1 MSRGRFVPSL
11 EESPNWR
18 EKKPHFLSSS
28 LIIIMSPPP
37 PLSESH
43 TAESL
48 RNLFAST
55 FSWFLP
61 ENVIDEDTLEYLFTS
76 LSDGSFEDKEEF
88 LDFVTPLLME
98 LFEGDDEDEARA
110 QCTKAHDLLYG
121 KCVEEGSDTTKEEE
135 TTTRVINVKLGG
147 TPGEEEESEFEKE
160 VSRRLREKE
169 RDRLP
174 DFSTNANHRNQN
186 EDKAQEKEQRKMR
199 KKLEESEEEVR
210 KLLRELDVAR
220 ETAAKRRIEGSSSGG
235 NGSIGTIEVGPFN
248 VPNPGGG
255 QDLINDCVLTF
266 VPGRRYALI
275 GRNGTGKSTLLKY
288 LASRRVGDKVG
299 FSDDVFVHY
308 VNQEVTLNEEQEEWL
323 PVDVVLHADVQRR
336 LLLEELKELE
346 SNASGE
352 GDVQRISVVHEHL
365 DSIESSSAHARASQ
379 LLRSLGFS
387 EELASRKMK
396 QLSGGWRVRTSLAAA
411 LFATPDILFLDEPT
425 NHLSIQAVMFLAKEL
440 VENPVWKSRIIVCVS
455 HDRHFLDETTT
466 DSLHI
471 SGVAKR
477 VTSHRMNYSS
487 WAKKRREQQIA
498 LKKRTEL
505 RQIKID
511 TLKEFA
517 GHGFRYG
524 GSSSQINMMQKK
536 ASEAKKLELEAEEEQ
551 NELADLEEDRENSL
565 SLCAG
570 GELQSQSISMLESCS
585 FRYPNTEKDI
595 FTDVDLSVDSKSRV
609 VLLGENGQGKTTLV
623 KVITNALKS
632 TGGSVK
638 RDHGARIS
646 LVNQHHAEQ
655 LKYDMT
661 PLQFMLEKYKGDG
674 SYKHEQEIRGHLS
687 SCGVPTALQSIPSG
701 SLSGGQRS
709 RVAMAA
715 VSYFKPHLIVLDEPT
730 NNLDLESC
738 EALAKA
744 ISDFKG
750 GVILVSHDQFFVEQ
764 VGKEFI
770 AIENGR
776 AVRFENFK
784 KYRASIAAKMPK

>member
-1 MSRGRFVPSL
+1 
-11 EESPNWR
+11 
-18 EKKPHFLSSS
+18 
-28 LIIIMSPPP
+28 MSPPP

-299 FSDDVFVHY
+299 FSEDVFVHY

-570 GELQSQSISMLESCS
+570 GELQSQSISMLENCS
-585 FRYPNTEKDI
+585 FRYPNTAKDI

>member
-1 MSRGRFVPSL
+1 
-11 EESPNWR
+11 
-18 EKKPHFLSSS
+18 
-28 LIIIMSPPP
+28 MSPPP

-135 TTTRVINVKLGG
+135 TTARVINVKLGG

-174 DFSTNANHRNQN
+174 DFSTNTNHRNQN
-186 EDKAQEKEQRKMR
+186 EDKAQEIEQRKMR

-220 ETAAKRRIEGSSSGG
+220 ETAAKRRIEGSSCGG

-299 FSDDVFVHY
+299 FSEDVFVHY

-477 VTSHRMNYSS
+477 LTSHRMNYSS

>member
-1 MSRGRFVPSL
+1 MSRGRFVPSRSGSKL
-11 EESPNWR
+11 ER
-18 EKKPHFLSSS
+18 EKTTLFIISI
-28 LIIIMSPPP
+28 IIIMSPPP

-174 DFSTNANHRNQN
+174 DFSTNTNHRNQN

-299 FSDDVFVHY
+299 FSEDVFVHY

>member
-1 MSRGRFVPSL
+1 MHHKKEHSHTPHLVQKGRDVVSRPLV
-11 EESPNWR
+11 
-18 EKKPHFLSSS
+18 
-28 LIIIMSPPP
+28 MSP
-37 PLSESH
+37 SRS
-43 TAESL
+43 
-48 RNLFAST
+48 ASSFREAFSA

-61 ENVIDEDTLEYLFTS
+61 DDVIDDETLSYLFDALESGLGEDDREEFKDFVAPLLLELFDDDEAAARTACENVHDAIFARE
-76 LSDGSFEDKEEF
+76 K
-88 LDFVTPLLME
+88 
-98 LFEGDDEDEARA
+98 DDA
-110 QCTKAHDLLYG
+110 
-121 KCVEEGSDTTKEEE
+121 EEE
-135 TTTRVINVKLGG
+135 EEKEKRKEICLKLGG
-147 TPGEEEESEFEKE
+147 EWEDEKSEFEKE
-160 VSRRLREKE
+160 IERRLSEKK
-169 RDRLP
+169 RDQLP
-174 DFSTNANHRNQN
+174 DFSNNDAKNAAANN
-186 EDKAQEKEQRKMR
+186 DGKAHEKEKRKMK
-199 KKLEESEEEVR
+199 KKLEENEEEVR
-210 KLLRELDVAR
+210 KLFRELDHAR
-220 ETAAKRRIEGSSSGG
+220 ETAAKRRIEGNASASSA
-235 NGSIGTIEVGPFN
+235 IGTIEVGPFN

-255 QDLINDCVLTF
+255 QDLINDCSVTF

-288 LASRRVGDKVG
+288 LASRRVNDKVG
-299 FSDDVFVHY
+299 FSEDVFVHY

-346 SNASGE
+346 SNES
-352 GDVQRISVVHEHL
+352 GDVQRISIVHEHL
-365 DSIESSSAHARASQ
+365 DSIDSSSAHARASQ
-379 LLRSLGFS
+379 LLRNLGFT
-387 EELASRKMK
+387 EELANRKMK

-411 LFATPDILFLDEPT
+411 LFATPDVLLLDEPT

-487 WAKKRREQQIA
+487 WAKKRREQQVA
-498 LKKRTEL
+498 LKRRTEL
-505 RQIKID
+505 RQAKID

-536 ASEAKKLELEAEEEQ
+536 AFEAKKLELEAEEEQ
-551 NELADLEEDRENSL
+551 NELADLEEDGENNL

-570 GELQSQSISMLESCS
+570 GELQSQSIAMLEGCS
-585 FRYPNTEKDI
+585 FRYPNTDKDI
-595 FTDVDLSVDSKSRV
+595 FKDVDLSVDSKSRL

-623 KVITNALKS
+623 KVIANALKN

-646 LVNQHHAEQ
+646 VVNQHHAEQ

-661 PLQFMLEKYKGDG
+661 PLQFMLDMYKGDG
-674 SYKHEQEIRGHLS
+674 SYNHEQGLRRHLS
-687 SCGVPTALQSIPSG
+687 TCGVPTALQSIPSG

-715 VSYFKPHLIVLDEPT
+715 VSYYKPHLIILDEPT

-738 EALAKA
+738 ESLAKA

>member
-1 MSRGRFVPSL
+1 MPT
-11 EESPNWR
+11 
-18 EKKPHFLSSS
+18 KKSS
-28 LIIIMSPPP
+28 I
-37 PLSESH
+37 
-43 TAESL
+43 TADAL
-48 RNLFAST
+48 RSMFAS

-61 ENVIDEDTLEYLFTS
+61 AESVIDEDTLNYLFST
-76 LSDGSFEDKEEF
+76 LEDGLGEEDSEEF
-88 LDFVTPLLME
+88 IDFCVPLLME
-98 LFEGDDEDEARA
+98 LFDENEEEARKECERA
-110 QCTKAHDLLYG
+110 YEMIYG
-121 KCVEEGSDTTKEEE
+121 GDAGGAMEGEEE
-135 TTTRVINVKLGG
+135 EEKKKRINVKLGG
-147 TPGEEEESEFEKE
+147 DEEEEKSEFEKE
-160 VSRRLREKE
+160 VERRLREKE
-169 RDRLP
+169 RDQLP
-174 DFSTNANHRNQN
+174 DFSNSGNVNQS
-186 EDKAQEKEQRKMR
+186 EDKSKEKEQRKMK
-199 KKLEESEEEVR
+199 KKLEESEAEVR
-210 KLLRELDVAR
+210 QMLRELDVAR
-220 ETAAKRRIEGSSSGG
+220 ETAAKRRIEGNGTSGG
-235 NGSIGTIEVGPFN
+235 GAIGTIEVGPFN

-255 QDLINDCVLTF
+255 QDLIQDCALTF

-288 LASRRVGDKVG
+288 LASRRLGEKVG
-299 FSDDVFVHY
+299 FSEDVFVHY

-346 SNASGE
+346 SDG

-379 LLRSLGFS
+379 LLRNLGFS

-466 DSLHI
+466 DSIHI

-551 NELADLEEDRENSL
+551 HELADLEEDRENSL

-570 GELQSQSISMLESCS
+570 GELQSQSIAMLESCS

-623 KVITNALKS
+623 KVITNALKN

-687 SCGVPTALQSIPSG
+687 NCGVPTALQSIPSG

-715 VSYFKPHLIVLDEPT
+715 VSYYKPHLIVLDEPT

-738 EALAKA
+738 ESLAKA
-744 ISDFKG
+744 ISQFEG
-750 GVILVSHDQFFVEQ
+750 GVILVSHDQYFVEQ

-770 AIENGR
+770 AIENGK

>member
-1 MSRGRFVPSL
+1 
-11 EESPNWR
+11 
-18 EKKPHFLSSS
+18 
-28 LIIIMSPPP
+28 MSPPP

-61 ENVIDEDTLEYLFTS
+61 ENVIDEDTLEYLFSS

>member
-1 MSRGRFVPSL
+1 
-11 EESPNWR
+11 
-18 EKKPHFLSSS
+18 
-28 LIIIMSPPP
+28 MSPPP

-174 DFSTNANHRNQN
+174 DFSTNTNHRNQN

-299 FSDDVFVHY
+299 FSEDVFVHY

>member
-1 MSRGRFVPSL
+1 
-11 EESPNWR
+11 
-18 EKKPHFLSSS
+18 
-28 LIIIMSPPP
+28 MSPPP

>member
-1 MSRGRFVPSL
+1 MQHHKKEHAPIISRTKRRDVVSL
-11 EESPNWR
+11 
-18 EKKPHFLSSS
+18 LV
-28 LIIIMSPPP
+28 MSPPRP
-37 PLSESH
+37 ARS
-43 TAESL
+43 
-48 RNLFAST
+48 ASSFREAFSA

-61 ENVIDEDTLEYLFTS
+61 ENVIDDDTLSYLFDALES
-76 LSDGSFEDKEEF
+76 GLGEDDREEF
-88 LDFVTPLLME
+88 KDFVAPLLLE
-98 LFEGDDEDEARA
+98 LFDDDEAAARKACENLHDAIFVREDAAGNADDDEEKRR
-110 QCTKAHDLLYG
+110 
-121 KCVEEGSDTTKEEE
+121 EEKEKRKE
-135 TTTRVINVKLGG
+135 ICVKLGG
-147 TPGEEEESEFEKE
+147 EGEDEKSEFEKE
-160 VSRRLREKE
+160 IERRLSEKK
-169 RDRLP
+169 RDQLP
-174 DFSTNANHRNQN
+174 DFSNNAANN
-186 EDKAQEKEQRKMR
+186 DVKAHEKEKRKMK
-199 KKLEESEEEVR
+199 KKLEENEEEVR
-210 KLLRELDVAR
+210 KLFRELDHAR
-220 ETAAKRRIEGSSSGG
+220 ETAAKRRIEGNASASRA
-235 NGSIGTIEVGPFN
+235 IGTIEVGPFN

-255 QDLINDCVLTF
+255 QDLINDCSVTF

-275 GRNGTGKSTLLKY
+275 GRNGTGKSTLLKF
-288 LASRRVGDKVG
+288 LASRRVNDKVG
-299 FSDDVFVHY
+299 FSEDVFVHY

-346 SNASGE
+346 SNES
-352 GDVQRISVVHEHL
+352 GDVQRISIVHEHL
-365 DSIESSSAHARASQ
+365 DSIDSTSAHARASQ
-379 LLRSLGFS
+379 LLRNLGFT
-387 EELASRKMK
+387 EELANRKMK
-396 QLSGGWRVRTSLAAA
+396 QLSGGWRVRTSLAAG

-487 WAKKRREQQIA
+487 WAKKRREQQVA
-498 LKKRTEL
+498 LKRRTEL
-505 RQIKID
+505 RQAKID

-551 NELADLEEDRENSL
+551 NELADLEEDGENNL

-570 GELQSQSISMLESCS
+570 GELQSQSIAMLEGCS
-585 FRYPNTEKDI
+585 FRYPNTDKDI
-595 FTDVDLSVDSKSRV
+595 FKDVDLSVDSKSRL

-623 KVITNALKS
+623 KVIANALKN

-646 LVNQHHAEQ
+646 VVNQHHAEQ

-661 PLQFMLEKYKGDG
+661 PLQFMLDMYKGDG
-674 SYKHEQEIRGHLS
+674 SYNHEQGLRRHLS
-687 SCGVPTALQSIPSG
+687 TCGVPTALKSIPSG

-715 VSYFKPHLIVLDEPT
+715 VSYYKPHLIILDEPT

-738 EALAKA
+738 ESLAKT

-776 AVRFENFK
+776 AVRFDNFK

>member
-1 MSRGRFVPSL
+1 
-11 EESPNWR
+11 
-18 EKKPHFLSSS
+18 
-28 LIIIMSPPP
+28 MSPPP

-299 FSDDVFVHY
+299 FSEDVFVHY

>member
-1 MSRGRFVPSL
+1 
-11 EESPNWR
+11 
-18 EKKPHFLSSS
+18 
-28 LIIIMSPPP
+28 MSPPP

-299 FSDDVFVHY
+299 FSEDVFVHY

-687 SCGVPTALQSIPSG
+687 SCGVPTALQSIPSR

>member
-1 MSRGRFVPSL
+1 
-11 EESPNWR
+11 
-18 EKKPHFLSSS
+18 
-28 LIIIMSPPP
+28 MSPPP

-61 ENVIDEDTLEYLFTS
+61 ENVIDEDTLEYLFSS

-135 TTTRVINVKLGG
+135 TTARVINVKLGG

-174 DFSTNANHRNQN
+174 DFSTNTNHRNQN

-299 FSDDVFVHY
+299 FSEDVFVHY

>member
-1 MSRGRFVPSL
+1 
-11 EESPNWR
+11 
-18 EKKPHFLSSS
+18 
-28 LIIIMSPPP
+28 MSPPP

-135 TTTRVINVKLGG
+135 TTARVINVKLGG

-455 HDRHFLDETTT
+455 RDRHFLDETTT

>member
-1 MSRGRFVPSL
+1 
-11 EESPNWR
+11 
-18 EKKPHFLSSS
+18 
-28 LIIIMSPPP
+28 MSPPP

-299 FSDDVFVHY
+299 FSEDVFVHY

-585 FRYPNTEKDI
+585 FRYPNTAKDI

>member
-1 MSRGRFVPSL
+1 
-11 EESPNWR
+11 
-18 EKKPHFLSSS
+18 
-28 LIIIMSPPP
+28 MSPPP

-174 DFSTNANHRNQN
+174 DFSTNTNHRNQN
-186 EDKAQEKEQRKMR
+186 EDRAQEKEQRKMR

>member
-1 MSRGRFVPSL
+1 
-11 EESPNWR
+11 
-18 EKKPHFLSSS
+18 
-28 LIIIMSPPP
+28 MSPPP

-585 FRYPNTEKDI
+585 FRYPNTAKDI

>member
-1 MSRGRFVPSL
+1 MSGGRFVPSL
-11 EESPNWR
+11 EDIPNWR

-28 LIIIMSPPP
+28 SIIMSPPP

-61 ENVIDEDTLEYLFTS
+61 ENVIDEDTLEYLFSS

-174 DFSTNANHRNQN
+174 DFSTNTNHRNQN

-220 ETAAKRRIEGSSSGG
+220 ETAAKRRIEGSSGGG
-235 NGSIGTIEVGPFN
+235 NGSIGTIEVGPLN

-299 FSDDVFVHY
+299 FSEDVFVHY

>member
-1 MSRGRFVPSL
+1 
-11 EESPNWR
+11 
-18 EKKPHFLSSS
+18 
-28 LIIIMSPPP
+28 
-37 PLSESH
+37 
-43 TAESL
+43 
-48 RNLFAST
+48 
-55 FSWFLP
+55 
-61 ENVIDEDTLEYLFTS
+61 
-76 LSDGSFEDKEEF
+76 
-88 LDFVTPLLME
+88 
-98 LFEGDDEDEARA
+98 
-110 QCTKAHDLLYG
+110 
-121 KCVEEGSDTTKEEE
+121 
-135 TTTRVINVKLGG
+135 
-147 TPGEEEESEFEKE
+147 
-160 VSRRLREKE
+160 
-169 RDRLP
+169 
-174 DFSTNANHRNQN
+174 
-186 EDKAQEKEQRKMR
+186 
-199 KKLEESEEEVR
+199 
-210 KLLRELDVAR
+210 
-220 ETAAKRRIEGSSSGG
+220 
-235 NGSIGTIEVGPFN
+235 
-248 VPNPGGG
+248 
-255 QDLINDCVLTF
+255 
-266 VPGRRYALI
+266 
-275 GRNGTGKSTLLKY
+275 
-288 LASRRVGDKVG
+288 
-299 FSDDVFVHY
+299 
-308 VNQEVTLNEEQEEWL
+308 
-323 PVDVVLHADVQRR
+323 
-336 LLLEELKELE
+336 
-346 SNASGE
+346 
-352 GDVQRISVVHEHL
+352 
-365 DSIESSSAHARASQ
+365 
-379 LLRSLGFS
+379 
-387 EELASRKMK
+387 
-396 QLSGGWRVRTSLAAA
+396 
-411 LFATPDILFLDEPT
+411 
-425 NHLSIQAVMFLAKEL
+425 MFLAKEL

-536 ASEAKKLELEAEEEQ
+536 ASEAKKLELEAKEEQ

-570 GELQSQSISMLESCS
+570 GELQSQSIAMLESCS

>member
-1 MSRGRFVPSL
+1 MS
-11 EESPNWR
+11 
-18 EKKPHFLSSS
+18 
-28 LIIIMSPPP
+28 PP

-299 FSDDVFVHY
+299 FSEDVFVHY

>member
-1 MSRGRFVPSL
+1 
-11 EESPNWR
+11 
-18 EKKPHFLSSS
+18 
-28 LIIIMSPPP
+28 MSPPP

-174 DFSTNANHRNQN
+174 DFSTNTNHRNQN

-220 ETAAKRRIEGSSSGG
+220 ETAAKRRIEGSSGG
-235 NGSIGTIEVGPFN
+235 RNGSIGTIEVGPFN

-299 FSDDVFVHY
+299 FSEDVFVHY

>member
-1 MSRGRFVPSL
+1 L
-11 EESPNWR
+11 ER
-18 EKKPHFLSSS
+18 EKTTLFIIII
-28 LIIIMSPPP
+28 IIIMSPPP

-110 QCTKAHDLLYG
+110 QCTKVHDLLYG

-174 DFSTNANHRNQN
+174 DFSTNTNHRNQN

-220 ETAAKRRIEGSSSGG
+220 ETAAKRRIEGSSGGG

>member
-1 MSRGRFVPSL
+1 
-11 EESPNWR
+11 
-18 EKKPHFLSSS
+18 
-28 LIIIMSPPP
+28 MSPPP

-174 DFSTNANHRNQN
+174 DFSTNTNHRNQN